1 MVRKLECET
10 CTLSS
15 GVGGVPGH
23 ILPCLGLRPGGMC
36 ENRGV
41 NVLVC
46 LFCHFLNIGRPVRIG
61 SILSGV
67 NVFNYK

>member
-1 MVRKLECET
+1 MSEVSRDV
-10 CTLSS
+10 LSS
-15 GVGGVPGH
+15 
-23 ILPCLGLRPGGMC
+23 LGLRPSSMY

-46 LFCHFLNIGRPVRIG
+46 LFLPFFKYRATVRIG

-67 NVFNYK
+67 NVLVVSR

>member
-1 MVRKLECET
+1 MSEASRDALPSVGFLHP
-10 CTLSS
+10 
-15 GVGGVPGH
+15 GV
-23 ILPCLGLRPGGMC
+23 MC

-46 LFCHFLNIGRPVRIG
+46 LFCHFLNIALGRIG

-67 NVFNYK
+67 HVNYK